1 MRFIVRCA
9 KYSIIKTKER
19 KLMSDNQSKKVTDVD
34 VLRGLTTDI
43 VSSYLANNSVPA
55 EQIPALIHQL
65 FDALVKV
72 GTGEQKPEA
81 LKPAVPIKKS
91 VFPDYI
97 ICLEDGKK
105 LKMLKRYLMSSYS
118 MTPEEYRSRW
128 GLPPDYP
135 MVAPAYAE
143 KRSALAREIGLGRK
157 ISAHTDNSEAKITRV
172 PEVRRGRKK
181 VSAE

>member
-1 MRFIVRCA
+1 
-9 KYSIIKTKER
+9 
-19 KLMSDNQSKKVTDVD
+19 MSDNESEKVTDVD

-43 VSSYLANNSVPA
+43 ASSYLTNNSVPA
-55 EQIPALIHQL
+55 EQIPALIHQV

-81 LKPAVPIKKS
+81 LKPAVPVKKS

-97 ICLEDGKK
+97 VCLEDGKK
-105 LKMLKRYLMSSYS
+105 LKMLKRHLMSSYN
-118 MTPEEYRSRW
+118 MTPEEYRARW

-135 MVAPAYAE
+135 LVAPAYAE
-143 KRSALAREIGLGRK
+143 KRSVLAREIGLGRK
-157 ISAHTDNSEAKITRV
+157 ISGHADDSEAKGTKI

-181 VSAE
+181 ASAE